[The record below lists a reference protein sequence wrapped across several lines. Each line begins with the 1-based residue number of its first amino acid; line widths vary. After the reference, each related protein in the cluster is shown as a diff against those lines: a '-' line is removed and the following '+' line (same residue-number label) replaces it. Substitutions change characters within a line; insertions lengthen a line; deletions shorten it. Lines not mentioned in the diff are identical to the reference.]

1 MTTTAAPTPTKSRS
15 DGLVVDGLALGGS
28 ALLSALAGFLS
39 WLIAAR
45 TQPQAV
51 VSTASAFVSAFI
63 LVASLAELS
72 LGPAFLRWLPQAG
85 HRAGRLIRNVYG
97 CVLGAAIVLTAIWL
111 LVPASRAVL
120 AATDPLGPALG
131 AALFAACAL
140 SWVLFHLQDEVLTG
154 LHVARW
160 VPLENLLAAA
170 SRLLLLVVLAPLLGA
185 LGIVLAWAATTAVTV
200 AVVSAGVRVAARN
213 RRNVQ
218 GTLPSR
224 SQVVRFSGAM
234 YPANIAS
241 SVTAHL
247 IPLIVISRY
256 GPEDGAVF
264 FIVWMGLSALEL
276 AGIGL
281 GNAMATRL
289 AGGRQWT
296 ERYVARSSARFV
308 LFALPVLLVGF
319 LGAGLLLSVFG
330 PAYSATGTDVLRWVI
345 IGFAVR
351 LFVLMG
357 TAVYVGAGQGVRV
370 AVVQGANAAATVA
383 LVLLLPTTDLTPIG
397 IGFAATQ
404 VILAS
409 VVLVD
414 VVRLVRRL
422 SRGNVA

>member
-1 MTTTAAPTPTKSRS
+1 VTATATPTPTKTKA

-39 WLIAAR
+39 WLVAAR

-85 HRAGRLIRNVYG
+85 HRVGRLIRNVYV
-97 CVLGAAIVLTAIWL
+97 CVLGAALVLSAIWL

-120 AATDPLGPALG
+120 AATYPLSPAFG
-131 AALFAACAL
+131 AALFTVCAM

-154 LHVARW
+154 LHVAKW
-160 VPLENLLAAA
+160 VPLENLLAAV
-170 SRLLLLVVLAPLLGA
+170 SRLLLLVLLAPLLGA
-185 LGIVLAWAATTAVTV
+185 LGIVLAWAITTVVTV
-200 AVVSAGVRVAARN
+200 AAISVGVTIAAR
-213 RRNVQ
+213 RRRSIQ
-218 GTLPSR
+218 GRLPTR
-224 SQVVRFSGAM
+224 SQVIRFSGSM

-247 IPLIVISRY
+247 VPLIVIARY

-289 AGGRQWT
+289 AGGQHWT
-296 ERYVARSSARFV
+296 ERYVARSSARFI
-308 LFALPVLLVGF
+308 LFALPVLVVGF
-319 LGAGLLLSVFG
+319 LAAGLALSIFG
-330 PAYSATGTDVLRWVI
+330 PAYQATGTDLLRWVI
-345 IGFAVR
+345 VGFAVR
-351 LFVLMG
+351 LFVLLG
-357 TAVYVGAGQGVRV
+357 TAVYIGAGRGMRWCRE
-370 AVVQGANAAATVA
+370 
-383 LVLLLPTTDLTPIG
+383 PTQPPPWRW
-397 IGFAATQ
+397 
-404 VILAS
+404 S
-409 VVLVD
+409 SCC
-414 VVRLVRRL
+414 RRP
-422 SRGNVA
+422 G